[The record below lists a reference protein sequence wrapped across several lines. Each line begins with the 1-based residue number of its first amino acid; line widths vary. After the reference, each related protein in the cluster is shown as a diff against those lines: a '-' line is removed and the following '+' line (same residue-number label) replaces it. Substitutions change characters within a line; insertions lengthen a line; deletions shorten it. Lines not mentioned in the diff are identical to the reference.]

1 LHKVFHKSN
10 VPFISYL
17 TFPYQNLHCTCR
29 IPQSHQLTST
39 NIVTGS
45 TYNLTKHA
53 HAYNA
58 MPPAARYLSTP
69 DLSCSSI
76 TKIRIVL
83 VFSPAPFDI
92 PERPEQT
99 ASHSRRL
106 QTGPGRYPTFEH
118 EHRAFV
124 GQTCTLARSSSSRKP
139 LSAADEILRSYTHE
153 VLITCRVEVVPAP

>member
-1 LHKVFHKSN
+1 MFVLVSWWDCGIRHVQWRF
-10 VPFISYL
+10 
-17 TFPYQNLHCTCR
+17 
-29 IPQSHQLTST
+29 
-39 NIVTGS
+39 
-45 TYNLTKHA
+45 YNT
-53 HAYNA
+53 

-153 VLITCRVEVVPAP
+153 VLITCRVEVVPAGHGRYECVTGSYGQDSLC